1 MVKVFSLLQ
10 DALLVRSS
18 PVLQLIQQSTRK
30 VTSLSPNIRPVLPTA
45 LVSQHRPL
53 STPSTDHVTGH
64 VRDHPLYAVQT
75 TCYHSDVRTRRGSL
89 KQSHQLRYL
98 HVHLYFWNTYIIH
111 ALYIYHLVYL
121 HFRARGDTTRSISL
135 VALRVGKYIYTPLSP
150 GY

>member
-64 VRDHPLYAVQT
+64 VRDHPLYAVPT
-75 TCYHSDVRTRRGSL
+75 TCYHSKIQTRRKTQ
-89 KQSHQLRYL
+89 KQSHQLRYSHTPIFL
-98 HVHLYFWNTYIIH
+98 KHIIM
-111 ALYIYHLVYL
+111 IYC
-121 HFRARGDTTRSISL
+121 RRR
-135 VALRVGKYIYTPLSP
+135 PLSRLP
-150 GY
+150 EKRGNQPKVRTPSVDHKVWVSEIWSEICA